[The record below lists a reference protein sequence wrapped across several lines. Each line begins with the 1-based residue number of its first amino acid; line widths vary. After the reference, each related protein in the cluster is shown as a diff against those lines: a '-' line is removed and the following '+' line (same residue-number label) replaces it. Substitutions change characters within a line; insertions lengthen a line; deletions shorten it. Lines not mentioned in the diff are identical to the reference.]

1 MRTRR
6 TRRNRPEVLR
16 VRVLFAMLLA
26 MSTSGCTGMQPRYA
40 YVDSVA
46 SQSAEQMGR
55 YVLLAEPR
63 GYDDPRAL
71 PGYERKRH
79 EKFVVL
85 THDVLRSAGFQKVES
100 PDEAELVI
108 VLDYGVE
115 ADTGAVHAQRT
126 SSVKLIAFDWMAV
139 RDADRRNAL
148 WRTHAW
154 MDGSSGGLGRVVPEL
169 LEALRPYVGTRTD
182 GAVEVILH

>member
-1 MRTRR
+1 MH
-6 TRRNRPEVLR
+6 
-16 VRVLFAMLLA
+16 
-26 MSTSGCTGMQPRYA
+26 
-40 YVDSVA
+40 
-46 SQSAEQMGR
+46 R
-55 YVLLAEPR
+55 YVLLAKPR
-63 GYDDPRAL
+63 GYDDLRAM

-79 EKFVVL
+79 EKFVAL
-85 THDVLRSAGFQKVES
+85 THDVLRSAGCQKVES
-100 PDEAELVI
+100 PDEAELVV

-115 ADTGAVHAQRT
+115 VDDGAIHAERT

-139 RDADRRNAL
+139 RDTDRHNAL

-182 GAVEVILH
+182 GAVEVILD

>member
-55 YVLLAEPR
+55 YVLLA
-63 GYDDPRAL
+63 
-71 PGYERKRH
+71 
-79 EKFVVL
+79 
-85 THDVLRSAGFQKVES
+85 
-100 PDEAELVI
+100 
-108 VLDYGVE
+108 
-115 ADTGAVHAQRT
+115 
-126 SSVKLIAFDWMAV
+126 
-139 RDADRRNAL
+139 
-148 WRTHAW
+148 
-154 MDGSSGGLGRVVPEL
+154 
-169 LEALRPYVGTRTD
+169 
-182 GAVEVILH
+182 